1 METEE
6 HITEV
11 RSGRRVS
18 RLFKALVVLLA
29 IGAGAYW
36 YVKQP
41 RQDQTDIQ
49 DKAADVLDRTAVA
62 VGHAVSNVVDHVRET
77 DWSEVQHSASGVAT
91 RVKDVDW
98 GGAVS
103 NVGAN
108 AGRAGRA
115 IREKVGEHIDGRDD
129 APPAGE

>member
-1 METEE
+1 MKSEE
-6 HITEV
+6 QTTEV
-11 RSGRRVS
+11 RSGRRVG
-18 RLFKALVVLLA
+18 RMFKALVLLFA
-29 IGAGAYW
+29 IGTGAYW

-41 RQDQTDIQ
+41 RQEQTDIQ

-115 IREKVGEHIDGRDD
+115 IREKVDEHLAERDD